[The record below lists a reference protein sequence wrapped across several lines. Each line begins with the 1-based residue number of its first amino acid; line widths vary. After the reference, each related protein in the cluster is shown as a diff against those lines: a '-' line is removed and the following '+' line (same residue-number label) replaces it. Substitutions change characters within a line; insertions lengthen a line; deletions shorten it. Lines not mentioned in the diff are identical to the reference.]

1 MTYLKPIL
9 PLALLALLLLQFA
22 QKRGWRRRAGL
33 TIVLILLFAS
43 WRPAVF
49 VALWSL
55 EAWYPAAA
63 LPAGDAEAIV
73 VLSAGVNRLYPP
85 TPEWICGPDAYLRV
99 QHAAWLYKNWRPLPV
114 YVSGGRVGTG
124 LPTAAEVL
132 ERALVA
138 EGVPRQAI
146 RKEEESRSTFEN
158 AVYTAAM
165 LRESG
170 IRRVALV
177 THASHMLRAERAFRR
192 QGMEVTPAPCGFRSA
207 RFITGW
213 RDLAPSA
220 GDLRDSDD
228 VLHEWLGLLWYAVSG
243 KL

>member
-1 MTYLKPIL
+1 MTYLKPVL
-9 PLALLALLLLQFA
+9 PLLLLALLVLQLA
-22 QKRGWRRRAGL
+22 QKRGWRRRMGVLLVLLL
-33 TIVLILLFAS
+33 TLAS
-43 WRPAVF
+43 WRPAVYL
-49 VALWSL
+49 ALRSL
-55 EAWYPAAA
+55 EVWYPAEA

-99 QHAAWLYKNWRPLPV
+99 QHAAWLYKHWKPLPV
-114 YVSGGRVGTG
+114 YASGGRVGRG
-124 LPTAAEVL
+124 LPTAAEIL

-138 EGVPRQAI
+138 EGVPQQAI
-146 RKEEESRSTFEN
+146 RKEEESSSTFEN

-165 LRESG
+165 LREHG
-170 IRRVALV
+170 IRRIALV
-177 THASHMLRAERAFRR
+177 THASHMLRAEKAFRR
-192 QGMEVTPAPCGFRSA
+192 QGIEVTPAPCGFRSA

-213 RDLAPSA
+213 RELAPSA